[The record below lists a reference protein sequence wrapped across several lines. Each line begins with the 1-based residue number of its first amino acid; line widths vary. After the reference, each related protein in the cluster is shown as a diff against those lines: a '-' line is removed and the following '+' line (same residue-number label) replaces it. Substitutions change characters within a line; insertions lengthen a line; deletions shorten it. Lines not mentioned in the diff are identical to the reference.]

1 MAWLTIEIAAIL
13 WNYLKMGVSMLIAK
27 TGRPFWAEL
36 ARRMP
41 TPLLAAELERRKS
54 NDADNLSHGKERKD

>member
-1 MAWLTIEIAAIL
+1 MAWLTIEIAVIL
-13 WNYLKMGVSMLIAK
+13 WNYLKTGVSMLIAK

-54 NDADNLSHGKERKD
+54 NAADKPSHGKERKD